1 MPFKTRVNSLFI
13 DIWRYLVIS
22 CFDWKNRVFQKA
34 VVRVYYIL
42 KTGYYLE
49 ILTTE
54 TMKLLGSIENKI
66 NKDENGEIVPQIE
79 ITEVMPIH

>member
-13 DIWRYLVIS
+13 DVWRYLVIS
-22 CFDWKNRVFQKA
+22 SFDWKNRVFQKA

-66 NKDENGEIVPQIE
+66 IKDENGEIVPQLE

>member
-49 ILTTE
+49 TLTTE

>member
-13 DIWRYLVIS
+13 DVWRYLVIS
-22 CFDWKNRVFQKA
+22 SFDWKNRVFQKA

-66 NKDENGEIVPQIE
+66 IKDENGEIVPQLE
-79 ITEVMPIH
+79 ITEVMSIH

>member
-1 MPFKTRVNSLFI
+1 MPFETRVNSLFI

>member
-1 MPFKTRVNSLFI
+1 MPFETRVNSLFI

-34 VVRVYYIL
+34 VVKVYYIL

>member
-34 VVRVYYIL
+34 VVKVYYIL

>member
-13 DIWRYLVIS
+13 DMWRYLVIS